1 MSSELDI
8 CNMAL
13 SHLGVS
19 TEIQDLAAERSK
31 EAQACRRFYEPTR
44 DEVLRD
50 FDWPFARRRE
60 ALVKV
65 ANDPNTDWSYS
76 YRRPTDALAIRSL
89 PNDAG
94 IRIDTSA
101 SRVVYSEGSDATGE
115 LIFTDQT
122 AAEVSYTFRVTDPTK
137 FPPDFVS
144 ALSLLLASRIGAR
157 VAGGD
162 QFKLADRAYGLYRLA
177 IQKAQANAA
186 NEAAKLDPE
195 PDAEMIR
202 VRD

>member
-19 TEIQDLAAERSK
+19 TEIQNLATERSK
-31 EAQACRRFYEPTR
+31 EAQACRRFFENAR

-50 FDWPFARRRE
+50 FDWSFARRRE
-60 ALVKV
+60 VLALVET
-65 ANDPNTDWSYS
+65 DPNTDWHYS
-76 YRRPTDALAIRSL
+76 YRKPAGAVAVRSL

-94 IRIDTSA
+94 IRVDTTA
-101 SRVVYSEGSDATGE
+101 SRVVFVEGSDATGE

-122 AAEVSYTFRVTDPTK
+122 DAEVSYTHRETDPEK

-144 ALSLLLASRIGAR
+144 ALALLLAARIGPR

-162 QFKLADRAYGLYRLA
+162 QFKLADRAFGLYQLA
-177 IQKAQANAA
+177 IRKAWANAL
-186 NEAAKLDPE
+186 NENERREEA

>member
-19 TEIQDLAAERSK
+19 TEIQDLATERSK
-31 EAQACRRFYEPTR
+31 EAQACRRFYENTR

-50 FDWPFARRRE
+50 FDWSFARRRE
-60 ALVKV
+60 DLALV
-65 ANDPNTDWSYS
+65 ATDPNTDWGYS
-76 YRRPTDALAIRSL
+76 YRKPADALAIRSL

-94 IRIDTSA
+94 IRIDTAA
-101 SRVVYSEGSDATGE
+101 SRVVYEEGSDTTGD

-122 AAEVSYTFRVTDPTK
+122 DAEVIYTFRETVAEK
-137 FPPDFVS
+137 FPPDFVQ
-144 ALSLLLASRIGAR
+144 ALSLLLASKIGPR

-162 QFKLADRAYGLYRLA
+162 QFKLADRAFTLYRVA

-186 NEAAKLDPE
+186 NENGRLDPE

-202 VRD
+202 VRE

>member
-19 TEIQDLAAERSK
+19 VEIQDLAAERSK

-50 FDWPFARRRE
+50 FDWSFARRRE
-60 ALVKV
+60 ALAKV
-65 ANDPNTDWSYS
+65 ADDPDTYWSFS
-76 YRRPTDALAIRSL
+76 YRRPANALAIRSL

-101 SRVVYSEGSDATGE
+101 SRVVFSEGSDATGE
-115 LIFTDQT
+115 LIFTDQID
-122 AAEVSYTFRVTDPTK
+122 AEVIYTVRETNAEK
-137 FPPDFVS
+137 FPPDFVH
-144 ALSLLLASRIGAR
+144 ALSLLLASKIGPR

-162 QFKLADRAYGLYRLA
+162 QFKLADRAFGLYRLA

-186 NEAAKLDPE
+186 NENARLDPE
-195 PDAEMIR
+195 PDAEMVRIR
-202 VRD
+202 E

>member
-13 SHLGVS
+13 GHLGVS
-19 TEIQDLAAERSK
+19 TKIQNLAAERSK
-31 EAQACRRFYEPTR
+31 EAQACRLFYEPTR

-50 FDWPFARRRE
+50 FDWSFARRRE
-60 ALVKV
+60 ALSKV
-65 ANDPNTDWSYS
+65 ADDPNTDWNYS
-76 YRRPTDALAIRSL
+76 YRKPAGALAVRSL

-94 IRIDTSA
+94 IRVDTPA
-101 SRVVYSEGSDATGE
+101 SRVVFEEGSDTTGE
-115 LIFTDQT
+115 LIFADQT
-122 AAEVSYTFRVTDPTK
+122 DAEVTYTYRETVAEK

-144 ALSLLLASRIGAR
+144 ALSLLLAARIGPQ

-162 QFKLADRAYGLYRLA
+162 QFKLADRAYLLYTRF

-186 NEAAKLDPE
+186 NENGRLDPD

-202 VRD
+202 IRE

>member
-1 MSSELDI
+1 MSSDLDI

-19 TEIQDLAAERSK
+19 TEIQNLSSERSK

-50 FDWPFARRRE
+50 FDWSFARRR
-60 ALVKV
+60 ADLSLV
-65 ANDPNTDWSYS
+65 ATDPNTDWGYS
-76 YRRPTDALAIRSL
+76 YRKPAEVLAIRSL

-94 IRIDTSA
+94 IRIDTVA
-101 SRVVYSEGSDATGE
+101 SRVVYEEGSDTAGE
-115 LIFTDQT
+115 LIFTDQ
-122 AAEVSYTFRVTDPTK
+122 ADAEVIYTVRETDPEK
-137 FPPDFVS
+137 FPPDFVA
-144 ALSLLLASRIGAR
+144 ALSLLLAARIGPR

-162 QFKLADRAYGLYRLA
+162 QFKLADRAYALYRLA

-186 NEAAKLDPE
+186 NENARLDPD

-202 VRD
+202 VRE